1 MTPSPEKPKTL
12 KEYTFIFVDSR
23 TINVYA
29 TSKKEAFEIITKYC
43 NFKNIENV
51 ELSKTK
57 TKSEL
62 INRYLEKYGSAE
74 NVVNEQIKV
83 IDEMINKSKR

>member
-1 MTPSPEKPKTL
+1 MTPAPEKTRKL
-12 KEYTFIFVDSR
+12 KEYTFIFADLR
-23 TINVYA
+23 KINVYA